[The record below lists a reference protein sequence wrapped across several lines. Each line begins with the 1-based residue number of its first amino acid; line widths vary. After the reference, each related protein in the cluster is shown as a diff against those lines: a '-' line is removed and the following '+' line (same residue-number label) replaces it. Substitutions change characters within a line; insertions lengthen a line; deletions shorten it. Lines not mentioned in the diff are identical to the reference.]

1 MLKDLTGKKLR
12 EWLARLQGLLKITDP
27 TDPNYKLYAKWEE
40 ETKQEIIERQERREA
55 YLKRYGKTK
64 NT

>member
-12 EWLARLQGLLKITDP
+12 EWLQGLLKITDP

-40 ETKQEIIERQERREA
+40 ETQQEIAERQERREA